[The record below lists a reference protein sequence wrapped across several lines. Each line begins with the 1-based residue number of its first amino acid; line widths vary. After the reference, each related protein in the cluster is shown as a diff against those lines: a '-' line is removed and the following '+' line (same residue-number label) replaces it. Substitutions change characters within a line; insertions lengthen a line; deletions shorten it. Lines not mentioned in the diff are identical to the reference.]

1 MWLSEHVAAFETA
14 LEPEQAI
21 QSSLGDLVEPVCRN
35 LHVESQKHLPDIQA
49 LLNRIDAV
57 HRQKVVGW
65 LLQAFDA
72 MQFHDSMLFAAV
84 VLLDRY
90 LAKAPGPIALAALQ
104 RVLMAAVCTVLKL
117 SVVDEISQPLRAVIS
132 RLCRDQLQYREILWT
147 ELAVLQTLGF
157 EVTAP
162 TALDFLETLL
172 TRQVRVDGNRS
183 NEDMRVYQFA
193 KFLLELSLFDVQ
205 LHYRYPHVILAA
217 AAAYIGL
224 WTMSAPA
231 TAYEALL
238 EDLNLHSQEF
248 APPYRVLMQCV
259 SALHITWCMYGAT
272 QDTEQDV
279 CPHLKWKFSQ
289 SCRMEVARIEATAG
303 PPPSPPCNNHSAG
316 IKIASHASHAAITM
330 VPTPMRAQASASS
343 HQVQP
348 QRILRRSET
357 IHETTAGVRKQRRNR
372 AQSWAGLRNA
382 QQDNRV
388 GRHIWGGDSSG
399 SAA

>member
-1 MWLSEHVAAFETA
+1 M
-14 LEPEQAI
+14 
-21 QSSLGDLVEPVCRN
+21 
-35 LHVESQKHLPDIQA
+35 ESQKHLPDIQA

-117 SVVDEISQPLRAVIS
+117 SVVDEISQPLRAMIS
-132 RLCRDQLQYREILWT
+132 RLCRDQLQYKEILWT
-147 ELAVLQTLGF
+147 ELAVLQTLGY

-162 TALDFLETLL
+162 TALDFADTLCA
-172 TRQVRVDGNRS
+172 RQIRPDGTRS
-183 NEDMRVYQFA
+183 NEDMRVFQLA

-217 AAAYIGL
+217 AAVYIGL
-224 WTMSAPA
+224 WTTSAPV
-231 TAYEALL
+231 TAYEGLL
-238 EDLNLHSQEF
+238 QDLSLHSNEF
-248 APPYRVLMQCV
+248 VAPYRVLMQCV
-259 SALHITWCMYGAT
+259 SSLHITWCMYVAN
-272 QDTEQDV
+272 QETEQDI

-289 SCRMEVARIEATAG
+289 TCRMEVARIEAPGG
-303 PPPSPPCNNHSAG
+303 PPPNPPCSNSSANVKLG
-316 IKIASHASHAAITM
+316 STLAPAIAMI
-330 VPTPMRAQASASS
+330 PTPSRASASS
-343 HQVQP
+343 HGQTQHQGHGQNQS

-357 IHETTAGVRKQRRNR
+357 IHESTSATGRKQRRHR
-372 AQSWAGLRNA
+372 ASSWAGLRNA
-382 QQDNRV
+382 QPDNRV
-388 GRHIWGGDSSG
+388 ARHLWAGNDCSS
-399 SAA
+399 STA

>member
-1 MWLSEHVAAFETA
+1 
-14 LEPEQAI
+14 
-21 QSSLGDLVEPVCRN
+21 
-35 LHVESQKHLPDIQA
+35 
-49 LLNRIDAV
+49 
-57 HRQKVVGW
+57 
-65 LLQAFDA
+65 
-72 MQFHDSMLFAAV
+72 MLFAAV

-132 RLCRDQLQYREILWT
+132 RLCRDQLKYREILWT

-162 TALDFLETLL
+162 TALDFADTLC
-172 TRQVRVDGNRS
+172 TRQIRVDGTRS
-183 NEDMRVYQFA
+183 NEDMKVYQLV

-205 LHYRYPHVILAA
+205 LHYRYPHVVLAA
-217 AAAYIGL
+217 AAVYIGL
-224 WTMSAPA
+224 WTLSAPA
-231 TAYEALL
+231 TAFEALL
-238 EDLNLHSQEF
+238 EDLVMHSNEF
-248 APPYRVLMQCV
+248 AAPYRVLMQCV
-259 SALHITWCMYGAT
+259 SSLHITWCMYAAS

-289 SCRMEVARIEATAG
+289 QCRLEVARIEAPVG
-303 PPPSPPCNNHSAG
+303 PPPSPPCSNYSASL
-316 IKIASHASHAAITM
+316 KIAPAIPAAIAM

-343 HQVQP
+343 HQVQS

-357 IHETTAGVRKQRRNR
+357 IHETTAAGRKQRRNR

-388 GRHIWGGDSSG
+388 GRHVWGSESS
-399 SAA
+399 SSTA